1 MCACRAEP
9 AVTYRCYMP
18 ARVCCARRL
27 SFRKIENGEGRY
39 LIFMRRFIASIAPR
53 FPGPSFF
60 AWPRAKFGKHAE
72 CTVYICYLL
81 LVYRLFE
88 LQGLINI
95 AQRLLVLFYCVR
107 EFDLLNLMHSN
118 LQILLYDTI
127 RIYIYTNFM
136 ENPFDIFYDL
146 VFYD

>member
-1 MCACRAEP
+1 M
-9 AVTYRCYMP
+9 
-18 ARVCCARRL
+18 
-27 SFRKIENGEGRY
+27 
-39 LIFMRRFIASIAPR
+39 
-53 FPGPSFF
+53 
-60 AWPRAKFGKHAE
+60 
-72 CTVYICYLL
+72 
-81 LVYRLFE
+81 
-88 LQGLINI
+88 NI

-127 RIYIYTNFM
+127 RIYIYTNFI